1 MSKICAALLLFIV
14 FSSFAAGQDAQKAP
28 ELRLTD
34 QHGRQLRLSAL
45 RGKVV
50 LLNFWA
56 TWCPPCR
63 AEAPELIRLQREY
76 GARGLQVVGITYP
89 PQTRRE
95 VRRFIRKFKINY
107 PVALG
112 TKTTKALFAHSETLP
127 LTIVIDREGNI
138 RDLIEGILLPEE
150 FEQRIKFLISSSTRP
165 PTAGRCDTVPL

>member
-1 MSKICAALLLFIV
+1 MSRICAALVLLFV
-14 FSSFAAGQDAQKAP
+14 FSSFAVGQDTRKAP

-76 GARGLQVVGITYP
+76 GTRGLQVIGITYP
-89 PQTRRE
+89 PQTRSE

-107 PVALG
+107 PVARG
-112 TKTTKALFAHSETLP
+112 TKKTKALFAQSETLP

-150 FEQRIKFLISSSTRP
+150 FERRIKFLISPSTRP
-165 PTAGRCDTVPL
+165 